1 MLDCLGAQGSV
12 VGSEV
17 RLVEEVGSVVG
28 FVEGGL
34 VDAEGS
40 VVVDLGV
47 VVLGVIFRTKICMLI
62 TMGLTHQGELMDL
75 VEVH

>member
-1 MLDCLGAQGSV
+1 V

-17 RLVEEVGSVVG
+17 RLVEE
-28 FVEGGL
+28 
-34 VDAEGS
+34 EGS
-40 VVVDLGV
+40 VVDFVGEGLVDEEGSVVEDLGV

-62 TMGLTHQGELMDL
+62 TMGLTRREELMDL

>member
-1 MLDCLGAQGSV
+1 MLDCLGLWGSV

-28 FVEGGL
+28 FVGEGL
-34 VDAEGS
+34 VDEEGS
-40 VVVDLGV
+40 VVEDLGV
-47 VVLGVIFRTKICMLI
+47 VVLGVIFQTKICTLI
-62 TMGLTHQGELMDL
+62 TMGLTRREELMDL

>member
-1 MLDCLGAQGSV
+1 MLDCLGARGSV

-34 VDAEGS
+34 VDEEGS
-40 VVVDLGV
+40 VVEDLGV
-47 VVLGVIFRTKICMLI
+47 VVLGVIFRTRICMLI
-62 TMGLTHQGELMDL
+62 IMGLTRREDLMDL
-75 VEVH
+75 LH

>member
-1 MLDCLGAQGSV
+1 V

-28 FVEGGL
+28 FVGEGL
-34 VDAEGS
+34 VDEEGS
-40 VVVDLGV
+40 VVEDLG
-47 VVLGVIFRTKICMLI
+47 VLGVIFRTKICMLI
-62 TMGLTHQGELMDL
+62 TMGLTRREELMAL

>member
-1 MLDCLGAQGSV
+1 MLDCLGLWGSV

-28 FVEGGL
+28 SVGEGL
-34 VDAEGS
+34 VDEEGS
-40 VVVDLGV
+40 VVEDLGV
-47 VVLGVIFRTKICMLI
+47 VVLGVIFRIKICMLI
-62 TMGLTHQGELMDL
+62 TMGLTRREELMDL

>member
-1 MLDCLGAQGSV
+1 MLDCLGLWGSV

-28 FVEGGL
+28 FVGEGL
-34 VDAEGS
+34 VDEEGS
-40 VVVDLGV
+40 VVEDLG
-47 VVLGVIFRTKICMLI
+47 VLGVIFRTKICMLI
-62 TMGLTHQGELMDL
+62 TMGLTRREELMAL